1 MIDQTGRS
9 GGNETVSIPTA
20 SALQQQSAS
29 TNVPSSELPPA
40 VPLVKQAEVL
50 NLEDS
55 LD

>member
-1 MIDQTGRS
+1 M
-9 GGNETVSIPTA
+9 SIPAA
-20 SALQQQSAS
+20 SALQQQPAAASSSA
-29 TNVPSSELPPA
+29 PSSAELPPA